1 MRRFTF
7 FVIVLLL
14 LLNNIVQSKK
24 YLVEVEDEKGGSNQ
38 ENPASVEKLNGEGD
52 EDFNEENARIE
63 SEGKTRL
70 DSAMTSSGSDSIDLI

>member
-1 MRRFTF
+1 MKRFTF
-7 FVIVLLL
+7 CLIVLLL
-14 LLNNIVQSKK
+14 LFNNIVQSKN

-38 ENPASVEKLNGEGD
+38 ENPASVEDVNGEDD
-52 EDFNEENARIE
+52 EDFKEDNARIE